1 MEYLCLTLKEVVE
14 INPQKRVRQEPG
26 YLQVARLRRP
36 NPRRMAQM
44 GVMGSEIH
52 PSSCILL
59 ANNLAGYT

>member
-1 MEYLCLTLKEVVE
+1 MEYLCLTLKEVIE
-14 INPQKRVRQEPG
+14 MNSQKRVGQEPG
-26 YLQVARLRRP
+26 YPQVARLHSP
-36 NPRRMAQM
+36 NPRRLAQM